1 MNGKFFTLLVLFF
14 VSFGLN
20 AQRININ
27 TTKET
32 AATKVTPIQKS
43 NYKSHTYLTT
53 TDFKSN
59 VPVNRGL
66 RKLAL
71 VEEFTNASCGP
82 CASQNPAFNT
92 LISGNEGKVVAV
104 KYQVWFPGYD
114 PMFETN
120 KSEVQAKWGVYE
132 DYTTTLYG
140 SDNGLGGVPTAFLD
154 GYMGHDTYGGGN
166 WTQAYYGAPVGYNQA
181 AFNYASGIV
190 SPLDIQVTH
199 SYNKTVDSVN
209 ITVTVTNNS
218 DSTFN
223 ISKYNLH
230 TYLLEAHLNWPTAP
244 GTNGEKEFSHVFR
257 KAASD
262 IYGDNVLP
270 ASMDAGTSAVY
281 TYSVPLKNFIFAL
294 NQIEVLSFI
303 QHTTDLS
310 VMNAA
315 LSEPVAFPDGTAI
328 GDPAVANGSK
338 SSNSYCPEDYT
349 AEPIIKV
356 TNNNADQSDITQ
368 ITAAYSL
375 NGVEVTK
382 EFDTDIKAGKTENL
396 SFGVIPVAGGKNS
409 IAVRLISF
417 NNGAID
423 GNLINNNTTEYTF
436 TYLSEEGTAVP
447 KTYTNEGN
455 GDLNNT
461 LFIQDIN
468 FPYIFTVSPDQF
480 NPARNVGGYGLS
492 PNSLL
497 LYFFQWNPQSSTPTM
512 TVITDKINMPANPVF
527 TYDWAYAGYIEN
539 GVKYDG
545 DKVEFLYSTD
555 CGATYKSFK
564 TLSGNAMKTGGDKTA
579 FFVPTANEWRTDSI
593 DLPELAN
600 TNDVVFQIK
609 VTSNWGNAGYLDN
622 IFVGQGKNSAI
633 NVIKSF
639 DNVSVYPNPTSDN
652 LNIRINATQPSTA
665 KISVLDYTGKMVK
678 SLNTNQAIFNGS
690 NNLSFNVSSLNN
702 GTYIVKIENNES
714 VNTQRFTIIK

>member
-1 MNGKFFTLLVLFF
+1 MNGKLFTLLALFF

-27 TTKET
+27 TTKE
-32 AATKVTPIQKS
+32 AVASKVIPFHKS
-43 NYKSHTYLTT
+43 NYKSHTYLTNI
-53 TDFKSN
+53 DFKTN
-59 VPVNRGL
+59 VPINRGL

-82 CASQNPAFNT
+82 CASQNPAFNS
-92 LISGNEGKVVAV
+92 LINGSEGKVVAV

-120 KSEVQAKWGVYE
+120 KEEVQAKWGIYE

-154 GYMGHDTYGGGN
+154 GYMGNGTYGGGN

-181 AFNYASGIV
+181 AFNYAAGIV

-199 SYNKTVDSVN
+199 SYNQSVDSVN

-230 TYLLEAHLNWPTAP
+230 TYLLESKLNWPTAP
-244 GTNGEKEFSHVFR
+244 GNNGEKEFSHVFR

-262 IYGDNVLP
+262 IFGDNVLP

-281 TYSVPLKNFIFAL
+281 TYSVALKNYIFAL
-294 NQIEVLSFI
+294 NQIEVIAFI
-303 QHTTDLS
+303 QRTDDLS

-315 LSEPVAFPDGTAI
+315 LSEPVAFPDGTAV
-328 GDPAVANGSK
+328 GDPAISNGSK

-368 ITAAYSL
+368 VTASYTL
-375 NGVEVTK
+375 NGVEVTQ
-382 EFDTDIKAGKTENL
+382 EFDTDIKSGKTADL
-396 SFGVIPVAGGKNS
+396 SFGVIPVSGGKNT
-409 IAVRLISF
+409 IAVRLKSF

-423 GNLINNNTTEYTF
+423 GNLINNNTTEYSF
-436 TYLSEEGTAVP
+436 VYLSEEGTAAP
-447 KTYTNEGN
+447 KSYTNEGT

-461 LFIQDIN
+461 LFMQDPA

-480 NPARNVGGYGLS
+480 NPVRNVGGFGKS

-497 LYFFQWNPQSSTPTM
+497 LYFFQWNPASSTPTM
-512 TVITDKINMPANPVF
+512 TVITDKINMPSNPVF

-593 DLPELAN
+593 DLIELAN

-609 VTSNWGNAGYLDN
+609 VTSNWGNAGFLDN
-622 IFVGQGKNSAI
+622 IFVGQNKSSAV

-652 LNIRINATQPSTA
+652 INIRINANQPSTA
-665 KISVLDYTGKMVK
+665 KISVLDYTGKVVK
-678 SLNTNQAIFNGS
+678 SLNANQTIFNGS
-690 NNLSFNVSSLNN
+690 NDLSFNVGSLNN
-702 GTYIVKIENNES
+702 GTYIIKIENNEG